1 MDLPLLG
8 PAIAAAQEALGGGKR
23 GGRRGPRPSGAT
35 RENIRKHKG
44 AYQQAA
50 KRAAAGAAAGQEAA
64 GAAAQLARAL
74 EGDVDVEV
82 GIVTDRAGNILGI
95 GVRTPNVPAVARK
108 AAAALKRATG
118 HLLKAE
124 QQVGRVQAIRAGEEA
139 PKAPRKRKPKAAA
152 TEAPK
157 APRKRKP
164 KAAATE
170 APKAPRKRKPKAV
183 PVGDFERNN
192 AESKRKA
199 AARRKAATEAPKA
212 PRKRKPKAT
221 GAAAGGGVAVGGP
234 TRTRNGRYMQRYR
247 RPDGTEYT
255 RFVSAPGN
263 G

>member
-1 MDLPLLG
+1 MAANAPDPMDLPLLG

-164 KAAATE
+164 KA
-170 APKAPRKRKPKAV
+170 V